1 MRQARLLAHFVAL
14 TLLAGVLITPGCTY
28 SPYNPPPL
36 AFSGDSAAAKGTVVV
51 STLDTPASKGKNVIW
66 CATFQMCW
74 DELKPL
80 VGPINVPGAQD
91 IIRRLDGAH
100 INATDMPKDRYYAV
114 AGLLKDG
121 IVAKIQSEMAAK
133 FPQVKPNMPP
143 LDNDLWAMAYA
154 YLNDA
159 VKFRTAYFD
168 RQRGDDFTD
177 SAGNKTHV
185 SSFGLYD
192 KSREADVNAA
202 LGCQIEILYSGKEK
216 YPPQEFVLDLDKKSD
231 PTQLILACVE
241 PKETP
246 AATWQDVQSKIAN
259 WKPAKEDERKFGDH
273 DSLAVPNV
281 NYKIQHSFK
290 ELETS
295 SRLLMTFQA
304 IEFRLDRSG
313 AAIVGEAYLACPH
326 CCEARGRHFSFTRP
340 FLIAMRKRGSTE
352 PYFMMWVENGELLCK

>member
-1 MRQARLLAHFVAL
+1 MRQARSLAHFMAL
-14 TLLAGVLITPGCTY
+14 VLLACVLITAGCTY

-36 AFSGDSAAAKGTVVV
+36 AFSGDSAAAKETVVV
-51 STLDTPASKGKNVIW
+51 PTLNTPAPKSRNVIW

-80 VGPINVPGAQD
+80 VGPIDVPGAQD

-100 INATDMPKDRYYAV
+100 INAADMPKDRYYAV
-114 AGLLKDG
+114 AGCVMDG

-133 FPQVKPNMPP
+133 FPQVKPNLPP
-143 LDNDLWAMAYA
+143 MGNHLELLAYA

-168 RQRGDDFTD
+168 RHRGDDFTD

-192 KSREADVNAA
+192 KSREADVNAE

-216 YPPQEFVLDLDKKSD
+216 YPPREFVLDLDKKSD

-241 PKETP
+241 PKETL

-259 WKPAKEDERKFGDH
+259 WKPAKEDERKFGGH
-273 DSLAVPNV
+273 DSLAVPNI

-295 SRLLMTFQA
+295 GPLKTFQA

-313 AAIVGEAYLACPH
+313 AAIVGEAYFACPG
-326 CCEARGRHFSFTRP
+326 CGEAMGRHFSFTRP

-352 PYFMMWVENGELLCK
+352 PYFVMWVENAELLCK

>member
-1 MRQARLLAHFVAL
+1 MRQEKSLAHFMAL
-14 TLLAGVLITPGCTY
+14 VLLACAFITAGCTY

-36 AFSGDSAAAKGTVVV
+36 AFSGDSAAAKETVVV
-51 STLDTPASKGKNVIW
+51 PTLDTPAPKGKNVIW

-74 DELKPL
+74 DELKPV
-80 VGPINVPGAQD
+80 VGPIDVPGAQD

-100 INATDMPKDRYYAV
+100 INAADMPKDRYYAV
-114 AGLLKDG
+114 AGWVRDG

-133 FPQVKPNMPP
+133 FPQVKPNLPP
-143 LDNDLWAMAYA
+143 MDNVVALAYA

-168 RQRGDDFTD
+168 RERGDDFTD
-177 SAGNKTHV
+177 SAGSKTHV
-185 SSFGLYD
+185 SSFGLFD
-192 KSREADVNAA
+192 KSREAAVNDTLAR
-202 LGCQIEILYSGKEK
+202 QIEILYCREED
-216 YPPQEFVLDLDKKSD
+216 YPPREFVLDLDKKSD

-241 PKETP
+241 PKESL
-246 AATWQDVQSKIAN
+246 AATWLEVQRKISN
-259 WKPAKEDERKFGDH
+259 WKPAKDEREFGDH

-295 SRLLMTFQA
+295 SLLKTFQA

-313 AAIVGEAYLACPH
+313 AALASEAYIA
-326 CCEARGRHFSFTRP
+326 GRAAGRRFSFTRP

-352 PYFMMWVENGELLCK
+352 PYFVMWVDNAELLCK

>member
-1 MRQARLLAHFVAL
+1 MRQARSLAHFMAL
-14 TLLAGVLITPGCTY
+14 VLLACVLITAGCTY

-36 AFSGDSAAAKGTVVV
+36 AFSGDSAAAKETVVV
-51 STLDTPASKGKNVIW
+51 PTLNTPAPKSRNVIW

-80 VGPINVPGAQD
+80 VGPIDVPGAQD

-100 INATDMPKDRYYAV
+100 INAADMPKDRYYAV
-114 AGLLKDG
+114 AGRVKDG
-121 IVAKIQSEMAAK
+121 IVGKIQSEMAAK
-133 FPQVKPNMPP
+133 FPQVKPNLPP
-143 LDNDLWAMAYA
+143 MDNDREALAYA

-168 RQRGDDFTD
+168 HERGDDFTD
-177 SAGNKTHV
+177 SVGNKTHV
-185 SSFGLYD
+185 TSFGLFD
-192 KSREADVNAA
+192 KSREAAVNDTLAH
-202 LGCQIEILYSGKEK
+202 QIEILYCRGED
-216 YPPQEFVLDLDKKSD
+216 YRPREFVLDLDKKSD

-241 PKETP
+241 PKETL

-259 WKPAKEDERKFGDH
+259 WKPAKDEREFGDH

-290 ELETS
+290 ELDAS
-295 SRLLMTFQA
+295 PLLRTMQS
-304 IEFRLDRSG
+304 IDFRLDRSG
-313 AAIVGEAYLACPH
+313 AALASEAYIAY
-326 CCEARGRHFSFTRP
+326 AAAGRHFSFTRP

-352 PYFMMWVENGELLCK
+352 PYFMMWVDNAELLCK